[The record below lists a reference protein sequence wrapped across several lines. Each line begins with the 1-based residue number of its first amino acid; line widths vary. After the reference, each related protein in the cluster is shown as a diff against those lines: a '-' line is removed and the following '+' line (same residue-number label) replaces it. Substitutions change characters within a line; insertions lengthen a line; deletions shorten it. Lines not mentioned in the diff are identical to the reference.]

1 MAEEIKIKKYTKDE
15 YKIGKWSG
23 GTTTELG
30 IYPAH
35 TEYAKRN
42 FLWRLS
48 SATVDIEESDFTSL
62 PDYDRV
68 LMVLEGEVVLAH
80 KEVRAIRLAKYEQD
94 RFSGGYETKS
104 YGKITDFNLMVRKG
118 NEGFAEALDIQQDY
132 KELELQKMEGF
143 EKETQG
149 IYCTEGFCTVNIND
163 ETVMLNRG
171 ELFIATGAQENFS
184 KLGVMGQGRAVRVE
198 VFFNEDTELCGEA
211 PEETAEECSNAENKE
226 EVGTGAAAAEH
237 KQDVKVKKVKEKQ
250 PPVTAE
256 DIKWAALVCWS
267 NFRGGNKIFRCFKD
281 TWFDKKL
288 QKGINKI
295 ECIFLPFIIFLIGIT
310 VAAFY
315 GVEHFSNSG
324 MMAVI
329 LLWVLFDV
337 LVISPLLYLMVL
349 PRPVKSHIKKIAE
362 LEGEDREQYIRQM
375 GENPMAEKILKKY
388 KITGRNKYID

>member
-1 MAEEIKIKKYTKDE
+1 MTEEIKIKKYTKDE

-132 KELELQKMEGF
+132 KVLELQEIDGF

-149 IYCTEGFCTVNIND
+149 VYCTEGFCTVNIND

-198 VFFNEDTELCGEA
+198 VFFNEDKELCGEA
-211 PEETAEECSNAENKE
+211 PEEIAEECSNAENKE
-226 EVGTGAAAAEH
+226 
-237 KQDVKVKKVKEKQ
+237 KEKQ

-324 MMAVI
+324 MMAAI
-329 LLWVLFDV
+329 LLWALFDV
-337 LVISPLLYLMVL
+337 IVVSPLLYLMVL

-362 LEGEDREQYIRQM
+362 LEGEEREQYIRQM